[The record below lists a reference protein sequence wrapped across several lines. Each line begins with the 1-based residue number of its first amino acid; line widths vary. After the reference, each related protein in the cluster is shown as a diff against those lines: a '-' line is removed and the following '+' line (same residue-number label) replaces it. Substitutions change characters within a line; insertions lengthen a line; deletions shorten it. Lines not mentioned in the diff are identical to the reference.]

1 MRLPGTPS
9 SMKRP
14 TLPPLEIRCPVHGA
28 VPVDAHEAAIVD
40 HPAVQRLRGVRQLG
54 FSHLPFPGATH
65 TRFSHSLGAM
75 HLAGLAFDSVF
86 RDQPFQS
93 PARMA
98 SLRRCVRLAALC
110 HDLGHAPYS
119 HAAEFAMPPL
129 RDLRIGAYAAERVGP
144 RLDDRAHHE
153 DYTVAVL
160 VNSDLARAIGAG
172 FDFSAAHVAA
182 LISGEVVVPDDY
194 FIEDGFDVRGILSQL
209 ISSELD
215 VDRLDY
221 LQRDSL
227 YTGAR
232 YGQIDATWLI
242 SHLARHVDDAGRV
255 CLALDHRALYAL
267 DDFLLARFHMFLMVY
282 FHGKS
287 VVYEEMLKRWVL
299 EPGAAFALP
308 ADVEAYLDTDDAWL
322 WGRLRQS
329 DSAWARRITRYQPY
343 KVVFEEHGTAEQTA
357 LDHRAAAL
365 RSAGIDAIPSTA
377 WGSVHAKPNADKVP
391 LYVVGEEGRRLV
403 EARPVARRLDDISP
417 GRVGKLEGAG
427 ICRIYVASDD
437 LEAARAC
444 LGRVWQQ
451 PSLLGPR
458 A

>member
-1 MRLPGTPS
+1 
-9 SMKRP
+9 MKRLS
-14 TLPPLEIRCPVHGA
+14 LPPLEIRCPVHGA
-28 VPVDAHEAAIVD
+28 VPVDVHEAAIVD

-86 RDQPFQS
+86 RDQPFSS

-119 HAAEFAMPPL
+119 HAAEFAMPSL
-129 RDLRIGAYAAERVGP
+129 RALKVGAYLPERVRH
-144 RLDDRAHHE
+144 RLDERAHHE

-160 VNSDLARAIGAG
+160 VNSELSRAIAAG
-172 FDFSAAHVAA
+172 FDFSPGHVAA
-182 LISGEVVVPDDY
+182 LISGDVGVDDDY
-194 FIEDGFDVRGILSQL
+194 FVEDGYDVRGLLSQL

-242 SHLARHVDDAGRV
+242 SHLARHVDDQGRV

-267 DDFLLARFHMFLMVY
+267 DDFLLSRFHMFLMVY

-287 VVYEEMLKRWVL
+287 VVYEEMLKRWVQ
-299 EPGAAFALP
+299 EPGADFALP
-308 ADVEAYLDTDDAWL
+308 ADVEAYLETDDAWM
-322 WGRLRQS
+322 WAQLRAS
-329 DSAWARRITRYQPY
+329 ESRWARRITRYQPY
-343 KVVFEEHGTAEQTA
+343 KVVFEEHGTAEHTA
-357 LDHRAAAL
+357 LEQRVAGLRA
-365 RSAGIDAIPSTA
+365 AGIDAIPSTA
-377 WGSVHAKPNADKVP
+377 WGSVLGKVSADKVP

-403 EARPVARRLDDISP
+403 EPHPVARRLADLTP
-417 GRVGKLEGAG
+417 GRIGKVEGAG
-427 ICRIYVASDD
+427 ICRIYVAPEALDD
-437 LEAARAC
+437 ARAC

-451 PSLLGPR
+451 PSLLSPR
-458 A
+458 